1 MPVDVR
7 GRIVYNPSAKD
18 GDYRI
23 ECPQLGI
30 SIEGSGTIEDD
41 IETLRQEIE
50 EKIQEEFK
58 CDPSI
63 VQMTG
68 YSMGLAFS
76 IEGPTNCTLDQF
88 TRKEDETA
96 SADGEE

>member
-1 MPVDVR
+1 MPVDVK
-7 GRIVYNPSAKD
+7 GRIVYNPGAKG

-50 EKIQEEFK
+50 SKIQEEFK
-58 CDPSI
+58 CDPSAI
-63 VQMTG
+63 QMTG
-68 YSMGLAFS
+68 YSMGISFS
-76 IEGPTNCTLDQF
+76 VEGPTNRTLDQF
-88 TRKEDETA
+88 TQKEDETA
-96 SADGEE
+96 PAGGEE

>member
-1 MPVDVR
+1 MPVDVK
-7 GRIVYNPSAKD
+7 GRIVYNPGAKD

-41 IETLRQEIE
+41 IETLWQEIE
-50 EKIQEEFK
+50 EKVHDEFK
-58 CDPSI
+58 CDPST

-68 YSMGLAFS
+68 YSMGLSFS
-76 IEGPTNCTLDQF
+76 IEGPTNHTLDQF
-88 TRKEDETA
+88 TKKENQKA
-96 SADGEE
+96 PAGGEE